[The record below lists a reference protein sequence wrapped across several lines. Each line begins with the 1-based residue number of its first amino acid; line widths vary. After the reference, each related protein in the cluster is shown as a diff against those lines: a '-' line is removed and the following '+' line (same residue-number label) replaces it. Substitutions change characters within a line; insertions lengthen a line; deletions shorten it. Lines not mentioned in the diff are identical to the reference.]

1 MVGEVFEMALERG
14 NKLWEGHRMILPQHE
29 EQLWLERQKEKEY
42 RPPVLAEDALEE
54 INRLI
59 ERSYMEDQPI
69 EVTYATLYGPRKYIG
84 FVMRIDPVGRWLLLQ
99 NGEDKELIPFS
110 KIIGAEEL

>member
-1 MVGEVFEMALERG
+1 
-14 NKLWEGHRMILPQHE
+14 MILPQHE